1 MIISKTP
8 LRISFFGGGTDYP
21 DYFTKFGEGA
31 VLGTAIDKY
40 VYTSISKFYSKLF
53 DYSIRISYR
62 KVECVNSIDEIQH
75 TPFREC
81 LRLHGITNNVEV
93 DYTAELPAFT
103 GLGSSSSFVVGL
115 LNSLFAFKGK
125 SVNKLD
131 LANEAIKVERE
142 ILHEPVGL
150 QDQTFAAF
158 GGFNFIKFNKQ
169 GIHVEP
175 VTLSKDRLS
184 KFQDH
189 LMLFFTGIKRRANPI
204 IQSQIS
210 KVEQNKDNLKIMRKY
225 VDEAK
230 DILYSS
236 KNFDEFGILLDK
248 NWRAKQK
255 LDPNISNSNINEIYE
270 IGIGAGSLGGKLLGA
285 GGGGFMLFFVPTAKK
300 QAVRKKLSHLTEI
313 PIKISSE
320 GSTIINKSV

>member
-31 VLGTAIDKY
+31 VLGTSIDKY

-62 KVECVNSIDEIQH
+62 KVECVNSIEEIQH
-75 TPFREC
+75 SPFREC

-115 LNSLFAFKGK
+115 LHSLFAFNGK

-189 LMLFFTGIKRRANPI
+189 LMLFFTGIKRQANPI

-210 KVEQNKDNLKIMRKY
+210 KVEQNKDNLKIMREY
-225 VDEAK
+225 VDEARG
-230 DILYSS
+230 ILNTSNS
-236 KNFDEFGILLDK
+236 FDEFGILLDK

-255 LDPNISNSNINEIYE
+255 LDPNISNSEIDEIYE
-270 IGIGAGSLGGKLLGA
+270 MGIGAGSLGGKLLGA
-285 GGGGFMLFFVPTAKK
+285 GGGGFMLFFVPPQNKES
-300 QAVRKKLSHLTEI
+300 VRKKIGTF
-313 PIKISSE
+313 
-320 GSTIINKSV
+320 N